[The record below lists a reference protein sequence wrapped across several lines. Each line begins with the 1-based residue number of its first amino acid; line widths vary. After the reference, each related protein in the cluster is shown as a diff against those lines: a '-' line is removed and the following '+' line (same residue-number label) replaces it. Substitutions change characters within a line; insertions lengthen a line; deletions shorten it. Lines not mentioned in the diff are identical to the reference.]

1 MRFESLKSILVLI
14 VFVHKLMIVSSKN
27 YREKYPRKE
36 NAFEHGEKKPGLNLI
51 QG

>member
-1 MRFESLKSILVLI
+1 
-14 VFVHKLMIVSSKN
+14 MIVSSKN

-36 NAFEHGEKKPGLNLI
+36 NAFEHEEKKPGLNLI